1 MAMNNRHAKKSKS
14 SFLADVEGGRGAEV
28 GSLSPLCSLLEMA
41 LKATSQI
48 LLVET
53 QHFVTL

>member
-1 MAMNNRHAKKSKS
+1 MNNRHAKKSKS